1 MGPGTGNRGAKRP
14 PGGPRWCA
22 GPGGAGGG
30 AMNPVEAEQ
39 LFTGRELVRLEAQ
52 LRTTL
57 TTTRAAPAAVV
68 RQLARDGLRLLSEVH
83 RARRFIA
90 HVTRLAQE
98 QGLLRPSGP
107 PPDSGT

>member
-1 MGPGTGNRGAKRP
+1 MD
-14 PGGPRWCA
+14 
-22 GPGGAGGG
+22 
-30 AMNPVEAEQ
+30 PVEAER

-68 RQLARDGLRLLSEVH
+68 RQHARDELRLLREVQ

-98 QGLLRPSGP
+98 QGLLPPSGP
-107 PPDSGT
+107 PPESGTY